1 MNSLYNFSKM
11 VIIMNKEMLKNWA
24 FKRFFGLKDIKT
36 VYHLLKTPKDK
47 ETKFDSPNHL
57 SEIVVGH
64 DKQVDSWVE
73 PMAAGTESCPY
84 WDSVRLFHGKEA
96 NFDWG
101 EKNMEYWLGIRQT
114 VLAPIIPIP
123 ICSYEVVYILG
134 ETDKPFRDCM
144 AKYGRARS
152 FYDHAE
158 EFGAKKIFDKT
169 NVYFV
174 ESDITY
180 KNDPV
185 WSTCG

>member
-1 MNSLYNFSKM
+1 MTKA
-11 VIIMNKEMLKNWA
+11 MLKNWVINRWLGLRDIPTL
-24 FKRFFGLKDIKT
+24 FKICKA
-36 VYHLLKTPKDK
+36 HK
-47 ETKFDSPNHL
+47 EAEKQMKLNDQLASPNHL

-64 DKQVDSWVE
+64 DKQIDHWVE

-84 WDSVRLFHGKEA
+84 WDSTRLFYGKEA

-101 EKNMEYWLGIRQT
+101 EKPFEYWLCIRQT

-123 ICSYEVVYILG
+123 ICSYEEVYILG
-134 ETDKPFRDCM
+134 ETDEAFRACKK
-144 AKYGRARS
+144 KYGKARS
-152 FYDHAE
+152 FHDHAE

-174 ESDITY
+174 GCDMTY
-180 KNDPV
+180 KKDPV